1 VRAVRRL
8 RLDMNFLMTVA
19 IIGALII
26 GEPIEA
32 AAITALFL
40 LTELLGVA
48 AVNRTR
54 RSVDE
59 ANVTGQSVPVRKQA
73 GDSVFTGSML

>member
-54 RSVDE
+54 RSVAE

-73 GDSVFTGSML
+73 GDSVFTGSLL